1 GSIMFEGYDKLSVL
15 SPVIGYDTET
25 KLFFMDDRTIG
36 FGFVCDP
43 IPGGGDE
50 LNTQVQ
56 SFINLDFPE
65 HTTISF

>member
-1 GSIMFEGYDKLSVL
+1 MFEGYDKLSVL

-43 IPGGGDE
+43 IPG
-50 LNTQVQ
+50 
-56 SFINLDFPE
+56 
-65 HTTISF
+65 